1 MKRAEAF
8 SRKRAAWAEADRAK
22 ETEAAESMARAEAR
36 ALRTVAETHGA
47 KARAFTEELVAVRL
61 EVRERLAEAAR
72 FDAEADRARRAA
84 QEARARVRLLEH
96 RGRML
101 ELWLAEAEGGGDEV
115 SGGGDRGRTAV
126 VRD

>member
-8 SRKRAAWAEADRAK
+8 SRKRASWAEADRAK
-22 ETEAAESMARAEAR
+22 ETQAVESVARAEAR
-36 ALRTVAETHGA
+36 ALREGG
-47 KARAFTEELVAVRL
+47 KARELVEVRL

-96 RGRML
+96 RARML
-101 ELWLAEAEGGGDEV
+101 EWRLAEGD
-115 SGGGDRGRTAV
+115 SGE
-126 VRD
+126 